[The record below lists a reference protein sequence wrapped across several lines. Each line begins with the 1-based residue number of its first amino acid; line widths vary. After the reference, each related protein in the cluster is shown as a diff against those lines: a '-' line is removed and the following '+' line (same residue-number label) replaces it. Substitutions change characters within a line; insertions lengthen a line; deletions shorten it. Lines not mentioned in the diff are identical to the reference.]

1 MHSSLLV
8 LVVHVKFAT
17 VSVRS
22 SMIPDITGRLS
33 TIVEEASKLLVVFVV
48 FISDVLLVLVSL
60 SLLTGSIPFFE
71 SSD

>member
-48 FISDVLLVLVSL
+48 FDSDVLLVLESL

-71 SSD
+71 SSN